1 MGVLPC
7 LFITLFSIKRYS
19 IRVLSSM
26 TTTALYIILLSS
38 LLVAPIQLITA
49 SALIPIT
56 ASVTMIT
63 QRLPIVYTFYVRP
76 TIDSQLKDGKQVCD
90 NKPCTVRGNA
100 VFQDNL
106 DGLAYSIYLG
116 GEGIKEDHLYEFHL
130 AEECNLSVDSV
141 LFAKVRKYG
150 NELEGLW
157 VTGASSKMSC
167 NGGEGRVR
175 VKGRRLVVIVRDA
188 ATKGERIV
196 GCSTKME

>member
-1 MGVLPC
+1 MGSLALPFHHQLKC
-7 LFITLFSIKRYS
+7 YS
-19 IRVLSSM
+19 LRVLSSM
-26 TTTALYIILLSS
+26 STTTLYVILLGFLIVTSTE
-38 LLVAPIQLITA
+38 LLTS

-56 ASVTMIT
+56 TSSVTMIT
-63 QRLPIVYTFYVRP
+63 HQLPIVYSFYIRP
-76 TIDSQLKDGKQVCD
+76 TVDSQLKEGGQECD
-90 NKPCTVRGNA
+90 NKAFTVRGNA

-116 GEGIKEDHLYEFHL
+116 GLGIKVDHLYELHL
-130 AEECNLSVDSV
+130 AAECNLSVDSI

-167 NGGEGRVR
+167 NGGEGRER

-188 ATKGERIV
+188 ETKKEEIV
-196 GCSTKME
+196 GCST